1 LLSTTM
7 STDAHTLKPVNLR
20 SILTFTVK
28 LARTAGTLILE
39 GSQAIQST
47 SDVNEKKNSVDLV
60 TEYDV
65 AVEELVK
72 SEIAKAYPS
81 FKFIGEESYSSG
93 TRNELTDEPTFC
105 VDPIDGT
112 TNFVHG
118 FPFACISLGLI
129 YQKRPVLGVIY
140 NPFLD
145 HLYTGIEGQGSFL
158 TRGNNQPLKLPLTNP
173 KPLPSLQKALLAIE
187 WGSDRGKK
195 TLVPKSDSFLRLAG
209 DPADGIAGGR
219 MAHSIRSLGSAA
231 LNISMVA
238 QGGLD
243 LYWEIGCWPWD
254 VCAGIVIAQEA
265 GGVVVGSHTAL
276 AAATSAGSSIDP
288 FKVTPDVLT
297 GRKYLI
303 IRAIPDTPNETGRE
317 AQLRIA
323 KDFYQTVEDGEPK

>member
-1 LLSTTM
+1 M
-7 STDAHTLKPVNLR
+7 SADTQTLKLVDLR

-39 GSQAIQST
+39 GSQAIQTT

-158 TRGNNQPLKLPLTNP
+158 TRGNSQPLKLPLTNP

-265 GGVVVGSHTAL
+265 GGAVVGSHAAL

-303 IRAIPDTPNETGRE
+303 IRAIPDTLNETGRE

-323 KDFYQTVEDGEPK
+323 RDFYQTVEDGEPK

>member
-1 LLSTTM
+1 M
-7 STDAHTLKPVNLR
+7 SADTQTLRPVDLR
-20 SILTFTVK
+20 SILTFT
-28 LARTAGTLILE
+28 T
-39 GSQAIQST
+39 
-47 SDVNEKKNSVDLV
+47 VNEKKNSVDLV

-65 AVEELVK
+65 AVEELD
-72 SEIAKAYPS
+72 YPS
-81 FKFIGEESYSSG
+81 FKFIGEESYS
-93 TRNELTDEPTFC
+93 DEPTFY
-105 VDPIDGT
+105 GT

-118 FPFACISLGLI
+118 FPFAC
-129 YQKRPVLGVIY
+129 VIY

-145 HLYTGIEGQGSFL
+145 HLYAYTGIEGQGSFL
-158 TRGNNQPLKLPLTNP
+158 TRGNSQPLKLPLTNP

-243 LYWEIGCWPWD
+243 LYWPWD
-254 VCAGIVIAQEA
+254 CLRA
-265 GGVVVGSHTAL
+265 VVGSHTAL

-303 IRAIPDTPNETGRE
+303 IRAIPNTPNETGRE

-323 KDFYQTVEDGEPK
+323 KDFYQTVEDSEPK

>member
-1 LLSTTM
+1 M
-7 STDAHTLKPVNLR
+7 SADVQTLKSVDLR
-20 SILTFTVK
+20 SILTFTIK

-72 SEIAKAYPS
+72 NEIFEAYPS

-93 TRNELTDEPTFC
+93 TRNELTDEPTYC

-145 HLYTGIEGQGSFL
+145 HLYTAIEGQGSFL
-158 TRGNNQPLKLPLTNP
+158 TRGNSQPLKLPLTKP
-173 KPLPSLQKALLAIE
+173 KSLSSLRKALLALG
-187 WGSDRGKK
+187 WASDRGKK
-195 TLVPKSDSFLRLAG
+195 MLVPKSDSFLRLAG
-209 DPADGIAGGR
+209 DPADGITGGR
-219 MAHSIRSLGSAA
+219 MAHSIRSLGSTA
-231 LNISMVA
+231 LNCCMVA
-238 QGGLD
+238 QGGID
-243 LYWEIGCWPWD
+243 LFWGTDSWPWD

-265 GGVVVGSHTAL
+265 GGVVVGSHAAL
-276 AAATSAGSSIDP
+276 AAATSTGSSIDP

-297 GRKYLI
+297 GRKYLV

-323 KDFYQTVEDGEPK
+323 RDFYETVEDVESK

>member
-1 LLSTTM
+1 
-7 STDAHTLKPVNLR
+7 LKSVDLR
-20 SILTFTVK
+20 SVLTFTVK

-93 TRNELTDEPTFC
+93 TRNELTDDPTFC

-158 TRGNNQPLKLPLTNP
+158 TRGNSQPLKLPLTNP

-265 GGVVVGSHTAL
+265 GGVVVGSHAAL

-323 KDFYQTVEDGEPK
+323 RDFYQTVADVEPK

>member
-1 LLSTTM
+1 M
-7 STDAHTLKPVNLR
+7 STNTQTLKPVDLR
-20 SILTFTVK
+20 SVLTFTVK

-72 SEIAKAYPS
+72 SEIAKVYPG
-81 FKFIGEESYSSG
+81 FNFIGEESHSSG

-158 TRGNNQPLKLPLTNP
+158 TRGNSQPLKLPLTNP

-187 WGSDRGKK
+187 WGSDRGQK
-195 TLVPKSDSFLRLAG
+195 TLVPKSNSFLRLAG

-254 VCAGIVIAQEA
+254 VCAGIVIVQEA
-265 GGVVVGSHTAL
+265 GGVAIGSHAAL

-288 FKVTPDVLT
+288 FRVTPDVLT

-303 IRAIPDTPNETGRE
+303 IRAIPDTPDETGRE

-323 KDFYQTVEDGEPK
+323 RDFYQTVEDSEPK

>member
-1 LLSTTM
+1 M
-7 STDAHTLKPVNLR
+7 SANTQTLKPVDLR

-72 SEIAKAYPS
+72 SEITKAYPS

-93 TRNELTDEPTFC
+93 TRNELTDDPTFC

-118 FPFACISLGLI
+118 FPFVCISLGLI

-158 TRGNNQPLKLPLTNP
+158 TRGNGQPLKLPLTNP
-173 KPLPSLQKALLAIE
+173 KPLPSLQKALLAVE

-243 LYWEIGCWPWD
+243 LFWEIGCWAWD

-265 GGVVVGSHTAL
+265 GGAVVGSHAAL

-288 FKVTPDVLT
+288 FKVTPEVLT

-323 KDFYQTVEDGEPK
+323 RDLYQTVEDSEPK

>member
-1 LLSTTM
+1 M
-7 STDAHTLKPVNLR
+7 STDAHTLKPVDLR

-276 AAATSAGSSIDP
+276 AAATSAGSSINP